1 MALTILEYAKTQQ
14 NDLLRGVI
22 ETFAKTSPILQLLP
36 MMNIDGNAFQYNQED
51 VLPGIAFRGI
61 NEGYTESTG
70 LLNPLVEKLK
80 IMGGDADTDLFLT
93 KTQKSSA
100 ASRRQIDTAMKVK
113 AAALGFTKSFFDGNE
128 SIYATEFDG
137 LNQRIAGNQSIA
149 AGDNGADLS
158 ENMLQRLIDAVDGKP
173 TALLM
178 GKKMRRQLFNLAKG
192 STILGVTQDAFG
204 RQISTYADVP
214 IFVIETDVNGAT
226 ILDFDETQGS
236 AVGTTGSI
244 YAVRFEDMYISGIQA
259 GPIDVR
265 DLGEQ
270 DSKPVERVRIEWY
283 CGFAVFH
290 PKAAAR
296 LKGITAAS
304 GVL

>member
-14 NDLLRGVI
+14 NDLLRGVV
-22 ETFAKTSPILQLLP
+22 EVFAKTSPILQLLP
-36 MMNIDGNAFQYNQED
+36 FQNIDGNAFQYNQED

-70 LLNPLVEKLK
+70 ILNPLVEKLK
-80 IMGGDADTDLFLT
+80 IMGGDADTDKFLLA
-93 KTQKSSA
+93 TQKSNA
-100 ASRRQIDTAMKVK
+100 ANRKQIDVAMKVK
-113 AAALGFTKSFFDGNE
+113 AAALGFTKSFFDGDE
-128 SIYATEFDG
+128 STAATEFDG
-137 LNQRIAGNQSIA
+137 LNKRLTGNQAIA
-149 AGDNGADLS
+149 AGDNGADLT
-158 ENMLQRLIDAVDGKP
+158 ENMLQRLIDAVDGRP
-173 TALLM
+173 SALLM

-192 STILGVTQDAFG
+192 SSILSVQQDAFG
-204 RQISTYADVP
+204 RQISAYADIP
-214 IFVIETDVNGAT
+214 IFVVEKDVNSAE

-244 YAVRFEDMYISGIQA
+244 YAVRFEDMYVSGIQA
-259 GPIDVR
+259 GSIDVR

-283 CGFAVFH
+283 CGFGIFH
-290 PKAAAR
+290 PRAAAR

-304 GVL
+304 GVA